1 MVVLLHM
8 ELDYM
13 GQDLLW
19 NKTIWKK
26 TILLHK
32 EQDYLKQLSFHME
45 TYYVIKWLFSAAQI
59 SEITCFLLSKV
70 IKKQQNRLFFAP
82 PPPPL
87 FTLPP
92 YLSSIYILPPG
103 CLHIVHFFDT
113 KERNSKWQ
121 TIEYSKWWKAWVII
135 DNAASKSMLL
145 LKD

>member
-59 SEITCFLLSKV
+59 SEITCFLPSKV
-70 IKKQQNRLFFAP
+70 IKKQQIRLFIAP
-82 PPPPL
+82 PPPSSPFPL
-87 FTLPP
+87 IYLQFISCLQGVSTL
-92 YLSSIYILPPG
+92 YIFLIQKKE
-103 CLHIVHFFDT
+103 IVSGKQLNIANGEKHGW
-113 KERNSKWQ
+113 S
-121 TIEYSKWWKAWVII
+121 
-135 DNAASKSMLL
+135 
-145 LKD
+145 